1 MDEHIQ
7 ISLPNPVISS
17 FNNGIQMSN
26 DHILVSNNYVLPA
39 EQNFTLFHSKKI
51 ILYAVQQTYFS
62 VQKF

>member
-1 MDEHIQ
+1 MHEHIQ

-26 DHILVSNNYVLPA
+26 DHILVSNNYVSA
-39 EQNFTLFHSKKI
+39 EQNFTLFHFKKI

>member
-7 ISLPNPVISS
+7 IRLPNPVISS

-26 DHILVSNNYVLPA
+26 DHILVSNNYVSA

>member
-1 MDEHIQ
+1 MHEHIQ
-7 ISLPNPVISS
+7 ISLPNPVILS

-39 EQNFTLFHSKKI
+39 EQNFTLFHCKKI